1 MLYYTGLTRTAKN
14 ILAEI
19 VRGMF
24 LNNTEHL
31 ALLDEMKQHA
41 LSVYETLQLGDFNR
55 LGRLV
60 RQTWEQ
66 NKALDSGTNPPLV
79 EELCHRVDDLCAG
92 YKLPGAGGGGFMYM
106 IAKDPEAARRI
117 RKLLTENPLAPNA
130 RFVRM
135 SVSDKGMQV
144 SRS

>member
-1 MLYYTGLTRTAKN
+1 
-14 ILAEI
+14 
-19 VRGMF
+19 
-24 LNNTEHL
+24 
-31 ALLDEMKQHA
+31 
-41 LSVYETLQLGDFNR
+41 
-55 LGRLV
+55 
-60 RQTWEQ
+60 
-66 NKALDSGTNPPLV
+66 
-79 EELCHRVDDLCAG
+79 
-92 YKLPGAGGGGFMYM
+92 M